1 MLATRRSAERRLW
14 VNQRQK
20 MMSAMT
26 AAFLGSGRRLRVAV
40 APLAIVNRV

>member
-1 MLATRRSAERRLW
+1 MAGLGQSET
-14 VNQRQK
+14 K

-40 APLAIVNRV
+40 APLAIVDRV

>member
-1 MLATRRSAERRLW
+1 
-14 VNQRQK
+14 

-26 AAFLGSGRRLRVAV
+26 AAFLESGRRLRVAV